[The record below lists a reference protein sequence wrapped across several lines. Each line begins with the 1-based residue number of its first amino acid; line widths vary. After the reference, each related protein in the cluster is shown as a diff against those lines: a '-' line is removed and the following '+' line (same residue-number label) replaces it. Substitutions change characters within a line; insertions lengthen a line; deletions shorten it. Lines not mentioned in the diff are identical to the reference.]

1 MYSHE
6 RYWEGVFSVWQAAP
20 PEQLV
25 NHHSP
30 TLRSYVSLTVL
41 YVIQLLVRYPA
52 NCSPVAHINKRKPTF
67 AQPEAS
73 PQHPPIFC
81 YSHRIKFQSSKIKN
95 CTHFLT
101 FFFDERMISGQNPK
115 IYSIEWRWFHE
126 SLIPVLQKLTS
137 VWLAFSLKQWYS
149 LHVHCDWKVIDQRF
163 YCRPIVIL
171 YAVFTIVELKSEMC

>member
-20 PEQLV
+20 LEQLV

-101 FFFDERMISGQNPK
+101 FFFEERMISGQNPK
-115 IYSIEWRWFHE
+115 IYSIEWQWFHE